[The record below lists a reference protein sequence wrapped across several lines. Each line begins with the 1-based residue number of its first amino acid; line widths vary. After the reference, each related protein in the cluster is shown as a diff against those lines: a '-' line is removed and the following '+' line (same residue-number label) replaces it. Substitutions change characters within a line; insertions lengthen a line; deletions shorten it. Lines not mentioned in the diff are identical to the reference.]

1 MSIRCMFRI
10 SQKFFLCEE
19 VTETAI
25 TLCYDKDDL
34 KQSKSQI
41 LIVIKKKGRMIMTA
55 IDLNK
60 ELFEKY
66 VNDEN
71 KPVLVD
77 FWAPWCVY
85 CRRIAPALN
94 ILAKQYGDKI
104 VIGKINIDDEQELA
118 VKEQIEVIPTL
129 VIYKGGQALASV
141 VAPES
146 KAQIEAFIKETLN
159 L

>member
-1 MSIRCMFRI
+1 M
-10 SQKFFLCEE
+10 
-19 VTETAI
+19 A
-25 TLCYDKDDL
+25 
-34 KQSKSQI
+34 
-41 LIVIKKKGRMIMTA
+41 A

-60 ELFEKY
+60 KLFEDSIQNK
-66 VNDEN
+66 N
-71 KPVLVD
+71 KPILVD

-94 ILAKQYGDKI
+94 ILADQYADKL
-104 VIGKINIDDEQELA
+104 VIGKLNIDEEPELA
-118 VKEQIEVIPTL
+118 QKEQIEVIPTL
-129 VIYKGGQALASV
+129 VIYQSGQALGSI

>member
-1 MSIRCMFRI
+1 M
-10 SQKFFLCEE
+10 
-19 VTETAI
+19 A
-25 TLCYDKDDL
+25 
-34 KQSKSQI
+34 
-41 LIVIKKKGRMIMTA
+41 A

-66 VNDEN
+66 TKDEN

-85 CRRIAPALN
+85 CRRIGPGLN
-94 ILAKQYGDKI
+94 ILAEEYKDI
-104 VIGKINIDDEQELA
+104 IEITKINIDDEQEIA
-118 VKEQIEVIPTL
+118 IKEQIEVIPTL
-129 VIYKGGQALASV
+129 VIYKGGQALASL

-146 KAQIEAFIKETLN
+146 KAQIEVFIKETLN

>member
-1 MSIRCMFRI
+1 
-10 SQKFFLCEE
+10 
-19 VTETAI
+19 
-25 TLCYDKDDL
+25 
-34 KQSKSQI
+34 
-41 LIVIKKKGRMIMTA
+41 MIMTA
-55 IDLNK
+55 IDFNK

-66 VNDEN
+66 INGTE

-77 FWAPWCVY
+77 FGAPWCVY

-94 ILAKQYGDKI
+94 ILAEQYQDLLT
-104 VIGKINIDDEQELA
+104 IGKINIDDEQELA

-129 VIYKGGQALASV
+129 IIYKGGQPLASI

-146 KAQIEAFIKETLN
+146 KAQIEAFIKETLQ